1 MARATTVISISMPK
15 DILVD
20 LIKWARVERK
30 TKTEL
35 LRDAFA
41 WYRSWK
47 LKKEV
52 RGLREQGQQLR
63 KKFNLKTEEDLYKF
77 IHSD

>member
-15 DILVD
+15 DMLAD

-35 LRDAFA
+35 LREALT
-41 WYRSWK
+41 WYRTWK
-47 LKKEV
+47 LKKEI
-52 RGLREQGQQLR
+52 RELREEGQQLR
-63 KKFNLKTEEDLYKF
+63 KKFNLKTEEDLYEF